1 MIRFFISCTLVYDVL
16 VCEVVEASI
25 SRRDLTAYRRCAIMN
40 IVVHYAVQ
48 NSCYLKVLFSNL
60 KFDLW
65 CFESGGLNVE
75 K

>member
-1 MIRFFISCTLVYDVL
+1 
-16 VCEVVEASI
+16 
-25 SRRDLTAYRRCAIMN
+25 MN